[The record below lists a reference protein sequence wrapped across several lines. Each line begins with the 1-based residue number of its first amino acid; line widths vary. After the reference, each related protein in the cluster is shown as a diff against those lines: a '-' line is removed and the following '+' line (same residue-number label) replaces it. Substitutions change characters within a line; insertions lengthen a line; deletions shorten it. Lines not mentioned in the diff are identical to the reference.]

1 MAGVNQAA
9 ALCAFAHNTMHS
21 RVLRWR
27 QQQGGRMFKATLDLA
42 AEIAHDL
49 NLSRELVWEIIKGKR
64 YNTREDLEILVCKA
78 LA

>member
-1 MAGVNQAA
+1 MAGVNPAA
-9 ALCAFAHNTMHS
+9 GPCAFAHNTTGS
-21 RVLRWR
+21 RVLPWV
-27 QQQGGRMFKATLDLA
+27 QQQGGSMFKATLDLA